1 MTDDQ
6 KDGWPLKLHRIG
18 RGLLGRQA
26 SRQAPPRLHERPMLV
41 VETPELDL
49 VNILSSTVNTKP
61 AVDVDARPGHKR
73 QNTLEDPRRF
83 NVLDTKNINRNLGIV
98 GTFKKRTSDK
108 QAVPDSSLA
117 TREPPMPLG
126 HREQGSMTGLA
137 SNNLQDEQST
147 KSIKPKAKA
156 DAQSSSSARAA
167 KSLGRKFS
175 LKFSRKGKGAKLDS
189 DAYAAYPSDI
199 KKVIPNPVV
208 NHSACLDG
216 VSTSTASPKPPKSL
230 RRNFSLK
237 SLRRPTTPNSQI
249 RPPVPRKDSF
259 TVQKVF
265 SSSSLKNNGKI
276 VTNLP
281 VTEAEEITS
290 PPPTYGAS
298 MDFPTDEK
306 PKVDLSEHPA
316 LATKGSDDDDA
327 LIPNSDS
334 QLQSHTGALPQS
346 TLPSPAS
353 VPVSVSVPSSAL
365 APARS
370 RALSNA
376 QTVRSSIE
384 LYATTNNMTPQ
395 YTHDTVA
402 PLLIRK
408 ATRGRRPSPTPFT
421 SIKRSLSDFKSSRPT
436 PARSQSQDTGV
447 QNLSRRPQPTENTRS
462 KSYYTL
468 GSSEPAIPGLSRS
481 LTVSHAKRHSAISS
495 LSQSTSASLSVNPRN
510 SILTTKSAPHDTTFL
525 PTPGSSPASRN
536 SSGPDTSRSPSPVEA
551 SEKTSALKNAQ
562 VPRRAKKAD
571 FIRMLEVPNLMMD
584 CGGYDE
590 QSYATYTYS
599 EAAPYSTGQ
608 MIRDVV
614 ERKEEGGGGAS
625 GLDHRTGEFAQ
636 FIAEANEQA
645 RGEQRR
651 GVGVDGGLGA
661 EGALR
666 GGKKGVW
673 GSMRRR
679 DRMGPRGVTA

>member
-156 DAQSSSSARAA
+156 DAQSSSSAR
-167 KSLGRKFS
+167 
-175 LKFSRKGKGAKLDS
+175 AKLDS

-421 SIKRSLSDFKSSRPT
+421 SIKRSLSDFKIIPSHP
-436 PARSQSQDTGV
+436 RSLSIPRYRSTKPISQTSANGEYAF
-447 QNLSRRPQPTENTRS
+447 QILLHTW
-462 KSYYTL
+462 
-468 GSSEPAIPGLSRS
+468 SSEPAIPGLSRS

>member
-1 MTDDQ
+1 MQNTYSPVTDDQ

-18 RGLLGRQA
+18 RGLLGRQT

-61 AVDVDARPGHKR
+61 AADADARPGHKR

-98 GTFKKRTSDK
+98 GTFKKRKSDK
-108 QAVPDSSLA
+108 ATVLDSSLA
-117 TREPPMPLG
+117 TREPPVPFG
-126 HREQGSMTGLA
+126 HREQGSMIDVA
-137 SNNLQDEQST
+137 SNNLREEQST
-147 KSIKPKAKA
+147 KSVKSKAKA
-156 DAQSSSSARAA
+156 EAQSSSSTRAA

-199 KKVIPNPVV
+199 RKMVPNPVAYHPARV
-208 NHSACLDG
+208 DG

-230 RRNFSLK
+230 RRNFSFK

-259 TVQKVF
+259 TERRAL
-265 SSSSLKNNGKI
+265 SSSSLKNNRKI
-276 VTNLP
+276 VTDLP
-281 VTEAEEITS
+281 VTDAEEVIS

-298 MDFPTDEK
+298 MEFPTDEK
-306 PKVDLSEHPA
+306 PTVDLSEHPA
-316 LATKGSDDDDA
+316 LAVTSPGDDV
-327 LIPNSDS
+327 LNLNSDS
-334 QLQSHTGALPQS
+334 QLQPDIGDLAQS
-346 TLPSPAS
+346 TSPNPAS
-353 VPVSVSVPSSAL
+353 VPVSESVPSP
-365 APARS
+365 APVLARS

-384 LYATTNNMTPQ
+384 VYATTSNMTTQ

-421 SIKRSLSDFKSSRPT
+421 SLKRSLSDFKSSRPT

-447 QNLSRRPQPTENTRS
+447 QNLSARPKRTESTRS

-481 LTVSHAKRHSAISS
+481 LTVSNAKRNSAISS

-510 SILTTKSAPHDTTFL
+510 STLTTKSATYEAEFL
-525 PTPGSSPASRN
+525 STQ
-536 SSGPDTSRSPSPVEA
+536 GPS
-551 SEKTSALKNAQ
+551 SALRNLTPPETATSQSPLEGSEQMSPQKNAQ
-562 VPRRAKKAD
+562 VPRRAKKESRFHQD
-571 FIRMLEVPNLMMD
+571 
-584 CGGYDE
+584 
-590 QSYATYTYS
+590 
-599 EAAPYSTGQ
+599 
-608 MIRDVV
+608 
-614 ERKEEGGGGAS
+614 
-625 GLDHRTGEFAQ
+625 
-636 FIAEANEQA
+636 A
-645 RGEQRR
+645 RGAESN
-651 GVGVDGGLGA
+651 DGLW
-661 EGALR
+661 R
-666 GGKKGVW
+666 V
-673 GSMRRR
+673 
-679 DRMGPRGVTA
+679 